1 LSVRLINFVNELNLK
16 NYITGMEI
24 LDLTK
29 VYKAYFAAK
38 AKPELIDIEPAQF
51 LSITG
56 IGDPSQ
62 KAFSERI
69 QALYSTAYTLK
80 FTFKA
85 LQKDFK
91 VAKLEGQWWFDE
103 NKYQAPSM
111 TDTALSV
118 PRDVWEYRLLIRMPD
133 FITEGDVRKA
143 ILSVVSKKEILLAK
157 EVELFKMTEGKCVQ
171 MLHVGPFSKEA
182 ETLKQMEVFMNEN
195 NLGKNGLHHEIYL
208 SDFRKTSEDK
218 LKTILREP
226 VKVV

>member
-1 LSVRLINFVNELNLK
+1 
-16 NYITGMEI
+16 MET

-29 VYKAYFAAK
+29 AYKTYFTAK

-62 KAFSERI
+62 KAFSEKI

-85 LQKDFK
+85 MQKDFK
-91 VAKLEGQWWFDE
+91 VSKLEGQWWFDE
-103 NKYQAPSM
+103 NKYRVLSM
-111 TDTALSV
+111 TETSINV
-118 PRDVWEYRLLIRMPD
+118 PRDAWEYRLLIRMPD
-133 FITEGDVRKA
+133 FITEDDVRTA
-143 ILSVVSKKEILLAK
+143 TSSVVSKKEILLAK
-157 EVELFKMTEGKCVQ
+157 NVELFRMTEGKCVQ
-171 MLHVGPFSKEA
+171 MLHIGPFSKEV
-182 ETLKQMEVFMNEN
+182 ETLKQMEIFMNEN

-226 VKVV
+226 VKFA

>member
-1 LSVRLINFVNELNLK
+1 
-16 NYITGMEI
+16 MET

-29 VYKAYFAAK
+29 KHKTYFTAK

-56 IGDPSQ
+56 VGDPSNE
-62 KAFSERI
+62 AFSEKI
-69 QALYSTAYTLK
+69 QALYSTAYTIK

-91 VAKLEGQWWFDE
+91 VSKLEGQWWFDE
-103 NKYQAPSM
+103 NKHEGHSM
-111 TDTALSV
+111 AETALNV

-133 FITEGDVRKA
+133 FINEDDVNTA
-143 ILSVVSKKEILLAK
+143 VNTVVSKKDILLAK
-157 EVELFKMTEGKCVQ
+157 EVELFEMAEGKCVQ
-171 MLHVGPFSKEA
+171 MLHIGPFSKEM
-182 ETLKQMEVFMNEN
+182 ETLKQMEIFMNEN
-195 NLGKNGLHHEIYL
+195 NLLKNGLHHEIYL

-226 VKVV
+226 VKLA

>member
-1 LSVRLINFVNELNLK
+1 
-16 NYITGMEI
+16 MEP

-29 VYKAYFAAK
+29 TYKPYFTAK
-38 AKPELIDIEPAQF
+38 AQPGLIDIEPAQF

-62 KAFSERI
+62 KAFSEKI

-91 VAKLEGQWWFDE
+91 VSKLEGQWWFDE
-103 NKYQAPSM
+103 NKYSAPSM
-111 TDTALSV
+111 TETALNI
-118 PRDVWEYRLLIRMPD
+118 PRDVWEYRLLIRIPD
-133 FITEGDVRKA
+133 FITEDDVRTA
-143 ILSVVSKKEILLAK
+143 ISSVVSKKEILLAK
-157 EVELFKMTEGKCVQ
+157 DVELFRMTEGKCVQ
-171 MLHVGPFSKEA
+171 MLHVGPFSKEV
-182 ETLKQMEVFMNEN
+182 ETLKQMEIFMSEN

-226 VKVV
+226 VRFA

>member
-1 LSVRLINFVNELNLK
+1 
-16 NYITGMEI
+16 MET

-29 VYKAYFAAK
+29 AYKAYFTAK
-38 AKPELIDIEPAQF
+38 AKPELINIESAQF

-62 KAFSERI
+62 KAFSERV

-91 VAKLEGQWWFDE
+91 VSKLEGQWWFDE
-103 NKYQAPSM
+103 DKYQAPSM
-111 TDTALSV
+111 TETALSV
-118 PRDVWEYRLLIRMPD
+118 PRDLWEYRLLIRMPD
-133 FITEGDVRKA
+133 FITEDNVRNA
-143 ILSVVSKKEILLAK
+143 THSVVSKKEILLAK
-157 EVELFKMTEGKCVQ
+157 EVELFKMSEGICVQ
-171 MLHVGPFSKEA
+171 MLHVGPFSKEV
-182 ETLKQMEVFMNEN
+182 ETLKQMEIFMNEN

-226 VKVV
+226 VKVE

>member
-1 LSVRLINFVNELNLK
+1 
-16 NYITGMEI
+16 MET

-29 VYKAYFAAK
+29 AYKAYFTAK

-51 LSITG
+51 ISITG
-56 IGDPSQ
+56 VGDPSQ
-62 KAFSERI
+62 KAFSEKI

-91 VAKLEGQWWFDE
+91 VSKLEGQWWFDE

-133 FITEGDVRKA
+133 FITEDDVRKA
-143 ILSVVSKKEILLAK
+143 THSVVSKKEILLAK
-157 EVELFKMTEGKCVQ
+157 EVEFFKMREGKCVQ
-171 MLHVGPFSKEA
+171 MLHVGPFSKEV
-182 ETLKQMEVFMNEN
+182 ETLKQMEIFMNEN

>member
-1 LSVRLINFVNELNLK
+1 M
-16 NYITGMEI
+16 T
-24 LDLTK
+24 
-29 VYKAYFAAK
+29 KAYKTYFTAK

-62 KAFSERI
+62 KAFSEKI

-85 LQKDFK
+85 MQKDFK
-91 VAKLEGQWWFDE
+91 VSKLEGQWWFDE
-103 NKYQAPSM
+103 NKYRVLSM
-111 TDTALSV
+111 TETSINV
-118 PRDVWEYRLLIRMPD
+118 PRDAWEYRLLIRMPD
-133 FITEGDVRKA
+133 FITEDDVRTA
-143 ILSVVSKKEILLAK
+143 TSSVVSKKEILLAK
-157 EVELFKMTEGKCVQ
+157 NVELFRMTEGKCVQ
-171 MLHVGPFSKEA
+171 MLHIGPFSKEV
-182 ETLKQMEVFMNEN
+182 ETLKQMEIFMNEN

-226 VKVV
+226 VKFA